1 MKKVF
6 TTILMLCVALVG
18 MALPPGQEPNALSIP
33 SDGWNASTGE
43 LTVYHSG
50 VGKAGPAEWEAILNE
65 KGISQGS
72 VTKLNLTGF
81 FDNKA
86 IKEATGNGVLSKLT
100 NTTLYLDLSGCEA
113 AYCEMTGI
121 AADGKSFTYK
131 PSQGNPVTLEEEVS
145 YEGLIKST
153 NTTHTLTSTFNNAT
167 FSIPA
172 PSPFNAGTYPNV
184 KAQQIDNQWNTPE
197 GTLVI
202 SGNSE
207 TGYTITFSPDG
218 YNYYQVTDVTGTETV
233 YTDPATGQ
241 VVDTTTGGTLVEN
254 ADGTYNYTY
263 TLTTTINDKF
273 ELNKDGKSKINGI
286 TFPDNEHFTYIP
298 ESLCTGQ
305 NPDDKWTA
313 LTTLVFPNNI
323 VAIGPKAFLGAS
335 ALANITW
342 STGLQYIGLDNTEE
356 NVGPFQECTSL
367 ATVNLSNTSVEVIGK
382 DAFNATTNINLQSS
396 TGNLTS
402 VIFPTTLKVIGGE
415 AFHCTKVTTVS
426 LAECTKL
433 EKIGYEAFENCTQLA
448 SVSFPGKH
456 TETVEGVTTETYY
469 LTYFGNDAFKN
480 TALVTVDMSMC
491 EGITEFQ
498 HFGRNGANEYLQFGN
513 CTSLTSI
520 TFPPNLA
527 ELYGGSSSPVYG
539 CTSLTT
545 VIFPGTA
552 KYRTETVETQ
562 VDGQTVTTTKKVLAN
577 PLVIKEF
584 AFGSM
589 ASLTTLVFADNSNL
603 QTIETNAFKET
614 SLTEANLSTCHE
626 LRTIENLAFNNI
638 DAMTSV
644 TLCSHPK
651 TIKGGEGVGAF
662 MDCEYIRR
670 VEVIACDGV
679 TDVTQCV
686 CENRA
691 FDPRITYHQT
701 DATLQNI
708 QTDCAVLIFPDNAAV
723 PSTSPYTSGFDYFV
737 GDYKAK
743 SLIYQESLQGLFKDV
758 PQEGEGQNK
767 IYDLEKFPESQG
779 EGFVTV
785 QVPYQKGNGW
795 HEFIQT
801 DLNNIIPLGEFL
813 RTYSRSI
820 GAGPCILPKGIT
832 AYRAVDYQTQDR
844 AYVKDNKGDY
854 VLIDP
859 AHPENKANY
868 KKISDL
874 TDEEKEQYENNPKYS
889 YLTVGGK
896 VYLRPLV
903 AYQAN
908 VSNIP
913 YSDDVYSED
922 VNLPKEEQRT
932 NKDFYDN
939 LVYNIKNIPSD
950 QQPASAN
957 VSYVPEETGVVLY
970 SYNQDEA
977 ALLIL
982 GGYFGTETVLPKYK
996 HTGDRYETV
1005 RQATDPD
1012 NINMLQGTF
1021 DVKTLVAPVFP
1032 WFGADPD
1039 TGLGGGYSD
1048 KEGRQYRNF
1057 SFDKSQNLWRRLKPG
1072 KAKDNF
1078 AFASIPA
1085 GCFDNFNEQT
1095 TQSPNF
1101 TREDLTGSTTT
1112 STNLMLVSFFEGV
1125 DNGAADGIK
1134 TVNTV
1139 IVNSDSNAWYTLQGV
1154 RVAQP
1159 TKGVYIHN
1167 GKKVVIK

>member
-1 MKKVF
+1 MKKLF
-6 TTILMLCVALVG
+6 TFLAFLCVALISY
-18 MALPPGQEPNALSIP
+18 AAQPAQEEVIAESGPAQGNWKIVKVDGTTYLLKAHDANKKINFQNSPSNDDFKGPNASQNKADLESC
-33 SDGWNASTGE
+33 TGT
-43 LTVYHSG
+43 LTVEGDFSNVNGFNNNYF
-50 VGKAGPAEWEAILNE
+50 GKFET
-65 KGISQGS
+65 
-72 VTKLNLTGF
+72 V
-81 FDNKA
+81 D
-86 IKEATGNGVLSKLT
+86 LSK
-100 NTTLYLDLSGCEA
+100 
-113 AYCEMTGI
+113 M
-121 AADGKSFTYK
+121 
-131 PSQGNPVTLEEEVS
+131 
-145 YEGLIKST
+145 
-153 NTTHTLTSTFNNAT
+153 
-167 FSIPA
+167 
-172 PSPFNAGTYPNV
+172 
-184 KAQQIDNQWNTPE
+184 
-197 GTLVI
+197 
-202 SGNSE
+202 
-207 TGYTITFSPDG
+207 
-218 YNYYQVTDVTGTETV
+218 NYSKTETV
-233 YTDPATGQ
+233 YIAEYNYQPHDITVGLSYSSQLSNFFKGAKTFTMAPEETVYMKFFNDDNHACNLVTLNFATGTKKIVGENKQ
-241 VVDTTTGGTLVEN
+241 KYIEDISSFTTVNFNEGLEEIGDWAFYYDNNYSTN
-254 ADGTYNYTY
+254 APLKNV
-263 TLTTTINDKF
+263 
-273 ELNKDGKSKINGI
+273 
-286 TFPDNEHFTYIP
+286 TFPT
-298 ESLCTGQ
+298 SLIRIGAEAFHGTNLSNANLSSC
-305 NPDDKWTA
+305 A
-313 LTTLVFPNNI
+313 SLVTLD
-323 VAIGPKAFLGAS
+323 
-335 ALANITW
+335 
-342 STGLQYIGLDNTEE
+342 Y
-356 NVGPFQECTSL
+356 ECFEDCQAL
-367 ATVNLSNTSVEVIGK
+367 ATV
-382 DAFNATTNINLQSS
+382 
-396 TGNLTS
+396 
-402 VIFPTTLKVIGGE
+402 
-415 AFHCTKVTTVS
+415 
-426 LAECTKL
+426 
-433 EKIGYEAFENCTQLA
+433 
-448 SVSFPGKH
+448 SFPSGS
-456 TETVEGVTTETYY
+456 TFTY
-469 LTYFGNDAFKN
+469 LGNDAFKHCHSL
-480 TALVTVDMSMC
+480 TTVDMSMC
-491 EGITEFQ
+491 DGITEFQ
-498 HFGRNGANEYLQFGN
+498 LHDNKYEQFHN
-513 CTSLTSI
+513 CTNLTSF
-520 TFPPNLA
+520 TFPKNLSFVPGNRGLFNNCPNLA
-527 ELYGGSSSPVYG
+527 
-539 CTSLTT
+539 T

-577 PLVIKEF
+577 PLEIKAN
-584 AFGSM
+584 AFESM

-603 QTIETNAFKET
+603 QKIETNAFKET

-626 LRTIENLAFNNI
+626 LRLIEGLAFNNI
-638 DAMTSV
+638 DAMTRV

-651 TIKGGEGVGAF
+651 TISSNGGKEGEGAF
-662 MDCEYIRR
+662 MDCEYIRT

-758 PQEGEGQNK
+758 PQKGEGQNK
-767 IYDLEKFPESQG
+767 VYDDFEQFPESQG
-779 EGFVTV
+779 EGMVTV
-785 QVPYQKGNGW
+785 QVPYQTGNGW

-832 AYRAVDYQTQDR
+832 AYRAVDYQTAER

-1005 RQATDPD
+1005 RKSTDPD

-1032 WFGADPD
+1032 WFGADPN

-1057 SFDKSQNLWRRLKPG
+1057 SFDKSQGLWRRLKPG

-1095 TQSPNF
+1095 TQSPHF
-1101 TREDLTGSTTT
+1101 TREDLEGSTTT

-1125 DNGAADGIK
+1125 DNSAADGIK

-1139 IVNSDSNAWYTLQGV
+1139 IVNSDSNAWYTIQGV

-1159 TKGVYIHN
+1159 IKGVYIHN